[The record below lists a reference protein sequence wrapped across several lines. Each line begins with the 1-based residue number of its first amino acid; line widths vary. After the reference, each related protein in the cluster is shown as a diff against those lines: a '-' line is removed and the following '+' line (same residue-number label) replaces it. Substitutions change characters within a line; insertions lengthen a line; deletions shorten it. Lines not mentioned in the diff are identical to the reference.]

1 MPQCATCGK
10 KGLFLKIEEDSGL
23 CLACNES
30 FSREGKALTE
40 KIIAAKREAMSS
52 QDPEVVSRNSADVV
66 RYGKELIALHERF
79 HIEPSQELQ
88 DLIAT
93 YEKMGQMAGK

>member
-30 FSREGKALTE
+30 FSKEGKTLTE
-40 KIIAAKREAMSS
+40 NIIAAKRNAMSA
-52 QDPEVVSRNSADVV
+52 QDPETVSESC
-66 RYGKELIALHERF
+66 KELVRFGNDLLALHERY
-79 HIEPSQELQ
+79 HIQPSQELL
-88 DLIAT
+88 DLITT
-93 YEKMGQMAGK
+93 YEKMGKLAGK